1 MQLLSLRW
9 TSLVLVLFLT
19 LLVPRS
25 SSANDIDLD
34 RLQSV
39 DPHLRQ
45 ARFDAVL
52 KDLAMALSGPPSFPV
67 GSLGLYE
74 FEVSVSSRMSFVH
87 TSPLGDAATSPWD
100 DVNPK
105 GEANNVIWMPG
116 LQFRKG
122 LPYSFE
128 VGGDIAWIGISRQV
142 EVGGYGRV
150 AFLDGWTKVPDVA
163 LQLGYSGYVGND
175 QLDMGVFE
183 MDLSVGYTVHT
194 PAVTGRGTTFFSP
207 FVGYSYLMAHARPD
221 AVQVEAISPVSAWT
235 EETESGVDPRLYRFH
250 RGFLG
255 VEIRVN
261 QLGFRVSADTTL
273 ARKAP
278 MLLAIDLSLGV
289 RF

>member
-1 MQLLSLRW
+1 VCLC
-9 TSLVLVLFLT
+9 LVVT
-19 LLVPRS
+19 LAAPQAS
-25 SSANDIDLD
+25 QANEIHLD
-34 RLQSV
+34 RLQTV

-45 ARFDAVL
+45 ARFNAVI

-74 FEVSVSSRMSFVH
+74 FEISLSNRMGFVH
-87 TSPLGDAATSPWD
+87 TTPAIGEPTSPWD

-105 GEANNVIWMPG
+105 DEASQLIWMPG

-128 VGGDIAWIGISRQV
+128 VGGDIAWIGVSRQV
-142 EVGGYGRV
+142 EIGGYGRV
-150 AFLDGWTKVPDVA
+150 AFLDGWAKVPDVA
-163 LQLGYSGYVGND
+163 LQLGYSGYIGND

-194 PAVTGRGTTFFSP
+194 PSIGGRGTTFFSP
-207 FVGYSYLMAHARPD
+207 FVGYSYLMAHARPG
-221 AVQVEAISPVSAWT
+221 AVQVEGISPVSAWT
-235 EETESGVDPRLYRFH
+235 AETESGVDPRLYRFH

-261 QLGFRVSADTTL
+261 QLGFRISADTTL
-273 ARKAP
+273 ARHAP

>member
-1 MQLLSLRW
+1 MFLLASPPSL
-9 TSLVLVLFLT
+9 
-19 LLVPRS
+19 
-25 SSANDIDLD
+25 ANDIDLN
-34 RLQSV
+34 RLESI

-45 ARFDAVL
+45 ARLDSVI
-52 KDLAMALSGPPSFPV
+52 KDQAMALSGPPSFPV

-74 FEVSVSSRMSFVH
+74 FEISVTNRMSFLH
-87 TSPLGDAATSPWD
+87 TLPEGDDATSAWD
-100 DVNPK
+100 DVNPT
-105 GEANNVIWMPG
+105 GVANNILWMPG

-122 LPYSFE
+122 LPFSFE
-128 VGGDIAWIGISRQV
+128 VGGDIAWIGISKQF

-150 AFLDGWTKVPDVA
+150 VFLDGWKKIPDVA
-163 LQLGYSGYVGND
+163 LQLGYTGYVGNE

-183 MDLSVGYTVHT
+183 LDLSVGYTVHI
-194 PAVTGRGTTFFSP
+194 PSVGGRATTFFSP
-207 FVGYSYLMAHARPD
+207 FVGYSYLMAHARPTS
-221 AVQVEAISPVSAWT
+221 VQVEAISPVSAWT
-235 EETESGVDPRLYRFH
+235 AEAESGVDPRLYRFH

-261 QLGFRVSADTTL
+261 QLGFRISADTTL